1 MNLRTRTSLLLLP
14 VIVIS
19 YALSSWWIYQQE
31 RETLIELE
39 TAKLEQKLSNLHTD
53 YMSFRNFQDAYLMS
67 LVEGDL
73 LAQYLSKPDDIY
85 RLRMLQRHMDNAL
98 KRQLSVSK
106 PFLSILILNA
116 DNQQLL
122 YLENSQDPFAQVS
135 QQQVQFAQSLRAQGI
150 AKRSSVRV
158 NDNQEMYIY
167 QAITL
172 DESTYKQPLPS
183 QLNEAL
189 IVVVTIKP
197 DGILHSLDG
206 LKNNYS
212 ADIHYITNAEQ
223 AISEKGSLYF
233 QFKLKLSDLDSI
245 SFNVPSSYFDSVS
258 KDLKA
263 RMVLLTL
270 FFSLLTYL
278 LLQSLVAKFIT
289 VPIADLDA
297 QLDELIRNKRKDIL
311 VEQGAGEVGRLAR
324 KFQELYVK
332 LSNSYRQ
339 SFKQAREDSLT
350 GLANRVAFNEMA
362 ARLFER
368 DQDTA
373 AVYICYIDIDNF
385 KYVNDKYG
393 HEVGDRLLR
402 AVSKRLSGII
412 EEHNLDGSRQVA
424 VFRLS
429 GDEFVILAADCS
441 KQEVYDC
448 AESVLAVFKS
458 GFAIDEETYPVTV
471 SIGLAVSNGELSFSE
486 LMSNV
491 DLAMYQAKKSG
502 KNCISAYSEDLAQQH
517 RRMQE
522 IELELKSDSFEREL
536 QIYYMPIV
544 DAQGKLCALE
554 ALLRWNSETLG
565 PVPPDEFIPLA
576 ESIGAFEKID
586 LWVISRVFKD
596 FSVLNNTLPTVNRV
610 SINIS
615 SAELNSLTFVDK
627 LNRLAKYYRVVN
639 QYYVLEVTETFAS
652 GSNEQVLD
660 NLKGIRKLGFRTAID
675 DFGTGYTSLMQM
687 LDYPVDVIKF
697 DRSLIKRIGQQENAE
712 TARSLVN
719 LCKLQGLFVVAE
731 GIETKGQSDL
741 FNEIGCDYQQ
751 GYFHGKPAPLESL
764 QAQYNPQLSKEKI
777 IDTAN

>member
-31 RETLIELE
+31 RGTLLELE
-39 TAKLEQKLSNLHTD
+39 VAKLEQKLSSLHSG
-53 YMSFRNFQDAYLMS
+53 YMDFRNFQDAYLMS
-67 LVEGDL
+67 LIEGDL
-73 LAQYLSKPDDIY
+73 LAQYLSEPDNIY
-85 RLRMLQRHMDNAL
+85 RLRMLQRHMDSAL
-98 KRQLSVSK
+98 KRQLSQSK
-106 PFLSILILNA
+106 PYLSILILNA

-122 YLENSQDPFAQVS
+122 YLENSLDPFAEVS
-135 QQQVQFAQSLRAQGI
+135 TEEVQFARQLRTQGF
-150 AKRSSVRV
+150 AKRSSVHIDS
-158 NDNQEMYIY
+158 NEEMYLY

-183 QLNEAL
+183 QLDEAL
-189 IVVVTIKP
+189 IVVVAIKA
-197 DGILHSLDG
+197 DGLLQSLDR
-206 LKNNYS
+206 LRNLYD
-212 ADIHYITNAEQ
+212 AEVRYIES
-223 AISEKGSLYF
+223 SEKSPKIVGGLNF
-233 QFKLKLSDLDSI
+233 EFKLKLSDLDSI
-245 SFNVPSSYFDSVS
+245 SFNVPKSHFDGVL
-258 KDLKA
+258 KDLRL
-263 RMVLLTL
+263 RMVLLTFL
-270 FFSLLTYL
+270 FALLTYL
-278 LLQSLVAKFIT
+278 LLQSLVARFIT
-289 VPIADLDA
+289 VPIADLDS
-297 QLDELIRNKRKDIL
+297 QLDELIQNKRKEIF
-311 VEQGAGEVGRLAR
+311 VAQNTGEVGRLAR
-324 KFQELYVK
+324 KFQELYVR
-332 LSNSYRQ
+332 LTNSYRQ
-339 SFKQAREDSLT
+339 SYKQAREDSLT

-368 DQDTA
+368 VQDAA

-385 KYVNDKYG
+385 KLVNDKYG

-458 GFAIDEETYPVTV
+458 GFAIDEETFPVTV

-586 LWVISRVFKD
+586 LWVVSRVFKD
-596 FSVLNNTLPTVNRV
+596 FSELNNTLPTVNRV

-697 DRSLIKRIGQQENAE
+697 DRSLINRIGQQENAE

-731 GIETKGQSDL
+731 GIETKDQSDL

>member
-1 MNLRTRTSLLLLP
+1 LL
-14 VIVIS
+14 
-19 YALSSWWIYQQE
+19 
-31 RETLIELE
+31 ELE
-39 TAKLEQKLSNLHTD
+39 VAKLEQRLSSLHSD
-53 YMSFRNFQDAYLMS
+53 YMAFRNFQDAYLMS

-73 LAQYLSKPDDIY
+73 LAQYLSEPDNIY
-85 RLRMLQRHMDNAL
+85 RLRVLQRHMDSAL
-98 KRQLSVSK
+98 KRQLSQSK
-106 PFLSILILNA
+106 PYLSILILNA

-122 YLENSQDPFAQVS
+122 YLENSLDPFAEVS
-135 QQQVQFAQSLRAQGI
+135 TEEIQFARQLRAEGVD
-150 AKRSSVRV
+150 KRSSVHI
-158 NDNQEMYIY
+158 DSKEEMYIY

-183 QLNEAL
+183 QLSEAL
-189 IVVVTIKP
+189 IVVVAIKSE
-197 DGILHSLDG
+197 GLLQSLDR
-206 LKNNYS
+206 LRNLYDAEIRYIKNN
-212 ADIHYITNAEQ
+212 
-223 AISEKGSLYF
+223 EKSLNTAGGLNF
-233 QFKLKLSDLDSI
+233 EFELKLSDLDSI
-245 SFNVPSSYFDSVS
+245 SFNVPRSHFDGVL
-258 KDLKA
+258 KDLRL
-263 RMVLLTL
+263 RMVLLTFL
-270 FFSLLTYL
+270 FALLTYL
-278 LLQSLVAKFIT
+278 LLQSLVARFIT
-289 VPIADLDA
+289 VPIADLDS
-297 QLDELIRNKRKDIL
+297 QLDELIKNERKEIVVAQDT
-311 VEQGAGEVGRLAR
+311 GEIGRLAK
-324 KFQELYVK
+324 KFQELYVR
-332 LSNSYRQ
+332 LTNSYRQ
-339 SFKQAREDSLT
+339 SYKQAREDSLT
-350 GLANRVAFNEMA
+350 GLSNRVAFNEMA
-362 ARLFER
+362 SRLFSR
-368 DQDTA
+368 SLDIA
-373 AVYICYIDIDNF
+373 PVYICYIDVDNF

-393 HEVGDRLLR
+393 HEVGDKLLCS
-402 AVSKRLSGII
+402 VSKRLNATV
-412 EEHNLDGSRQVA
+412 EEHNRDGRHQVG

-441 KQEVYDC
+441 KQEMTDC
-448 AESVLAVFKS
+448 AEAVLKMFKS

-471 SIGLAVSNGELSFSE
+471 SIGLAVSSSDLSFSE

-502 KNCISAYSEDLAQQH
+502 KNCIAYYSEELAQQH

-522 IELELKSDSFEREL
+522 IELELKGDRFDKEL
-536 QIYYMPIV
+536 QIHYTPIV

-565 PVPPDEFIPLA
+565 SVPPDEFIPLA

-596 FSVLNNTLPTVNRV
+596 FSVLNNTLPTVSRV

-639 QYYVLEVTETFAS
+639 QYYVLEVTETFAT
-652 GSNEQVLD
+652 GNNEQVMD
-660 NLKGIRKLGFRTAID
+660 NLKNIRKLGFRTAID

-697 DRSLIKRIGQQENAE
+697 DRSLINRIGQKGSAE

-731 GIETKGQSDL
+731 GIETKVQSEL
-741 FNEIGCDYQQ
+741 FNDIGCDYQQ
-751 GYFHGKPAPLESL
+751 GYFHGKPALLESL